1 MEDFATIVSLCNKT
15 VSQAA
20 DIYFFNVNTRSTK
33 KVWNMFR
40 VNNKNTRTNLLLSLD
55 GTQAEVDETR

>member
-1 MEDFATIVSLCNKT
+1 MDDFATIVSLCNKT

-33 KVWNMFR
+33 KV
-40 VNNKNTRTNLLLSLD
+40 
-55 GTQAEVDETR
+55 